1 MRHLDDPADTEAEQ
15 SPGDTADAD
24 APLAAEDYQLAE
36 ALNVLKGLNLFRG
49 AAAKSD

>member
-1 MRHLDDPADTEAEQ
+1 MRHLDDPENGEADAADENE
-15 SPGDTADAD
+15 DTALIAQ
-24 APLAAEDYQLAE
+24 DYQLAE